1 MTETVSPVFFLRR
14 LAIGVLLVNLF
25 IIALAGIAI
34 HQSRLQYEE
43 RATITTRNLSQVLD
57 EYFNG
62 VIAKID
68 VALLSVVDEAE
79 KQLARGGI
87 DRQAINSYIIR
98 QQARIPELY
107 GLRMTNAK
115 GDVAYGMDLAPG
127 VNVAD
132 RDYFIR
138 PSNDLKVGLFI
149 SKPVFART
157 TGKWV
162 INFAR
167 RFNRPDGSFAGVVFG
182 MITLEDFARM
192 FSRINVGK
200 HGAIMLFDSD
210 LGVIARYPEPQGIGS
225 TIGKKF
231 TSAEIRGLFERN
243 QTSATYRAHGTID
256 DIERIFSYR
265 KIAAYPLYVQVGLA
279 KSDYL
284 GEWHNEIV
292 KMLALVALFFLVVLC
307 LAWLLYRYI
316 TEHKKLEAQLIQSQ
330 KMESVGLLAGG
341 IAHDFNNILS
351 GMMGY
356 VTLLQ
361 MKSKEGDPAR
371 QYLNQLLS
379 LTERAAALTRSLL
392 AFSRKQ
398 ILDIR
403 PTNLNDIVGM
413 VGKLLSRV
421 IGEDIELNLKPSDK
435 DVVVNAD
442 AGQIEQAL
450 MNLAT
455 NARDAMPEGG
465 TLTVSTGPFEMD
477 NHFIN
482 MHGYGKPGKYALLI
496 VQDTG
501 MGIDEE
507 TRKKIFEPFFTTKG
521 ADKGTGLGLAMVY
534 GTIKQHD
541 GYINVYSEEGKG
553 TTFKIYLP
561 AIEAEAAEEK
571 TVDNIPRRGGT
582 ETILLVEDEASL
594 RQATRSILQEF
605 GYRVI
610 EAEDGNDAVN
620 KFAEHK
626 AEIKLVLMDVI
637 MPGKSGKEA
646 YQEMQKIQPD
656 AKVIFT
662 SGHTGDMLTSKKIAE
677 EGLHFISKPVSPR
690 ELFEKIRDVLDKRK
704 D

>member
-1 MTETVSPVFFLRR
+1 MTLKKSIARILLIEDDDGDVELIREMLYSCKSKFILESSNR
-14 LAIGVLLVNLF
+14 LSSGLKLLEEDYFDVVLLDLGLPDSSGIDTLLKVQEKEQVPPIIVLTGLSDEELAEEAIWVGAQDYLVKGKIDDDVLYRSITYSINRRQAENAVHAAEKKFRDFLETIQLVAVMLDLDGNITFCNNYLLSLTGWSKDEVLYKNWFDLF
-25 IIALAGIAI
+25 IPEKDRDNTKSVFKAVIKDGPMLLCDYQI
-34 HQSRLQYEE
+34 L
-43 RATITTRNLSQVLD
+43 TRKGDLRELEWDNTLLHSP
-57 EYFNG
+57 EG
-62 VIAKID
+62 SVIGTASI
-68 VALLSVVDEAE
+68 
-79 KQLARGGI
+79 GI
-87 DRQAINSYIIR
+87 DITAHRQ
-98 QQARIPELY
+98 
-107 GLRMTNAK
+107 M
-115 GDVAYGMDLAPG
+115 
-127 VNVAD
+127 
-132 RDYFIR
+132 
-138 PSNDLKVGLFI
+138 
-149 SKPVFART
+149 
-157 TGKWV
+157 
-162 INFAR
+162 
-167 RFNRPDGSFAGVVFG
+167 
-182 MITLEDFARM
+182 
-192 FSRINVGK
+192 
-200 HGAIMLFDSD
+200 
-210 LGVIARYPEPQGIGS
+210 
-225 TIGKKF
+225 
-231 TSAEIRGLFERN
+231 
-243 QTSATYRAHGTID
+243 
-256 DIERIFSYR
+256 
-265 KIAAYPLYVQVGLA
+265 
-279 KSDYL
+279 
-284 GEWHNEIV
+284 
-292 KMLALVALFFLVVLC
+292 
-307 LAWLLYRYI
+307 
-316 TEHKKLEAQLIQSQ
+316 EAQLRQAQ
-330 KMESVGLLAGG
+330 KMEAIGQISGG

-553 TTFKIYLP
+553 TTFTIYLP

-594 RQATRSILQEF
+594 RQATRSILEEF

-690 ELFEKIRDVLDKRK
+690 ELFEKIRDVLDN
-704 D
+704 